1 MERPLTFLAGALH
14 TFVRVTDQPQHWV
27 SRNPVC
33 KYLLSGRCTLAP
45 FISGGSHPRAPAG
58 VLPGCRKLLAPSP
71 MVLRAEG
78 KPPRGLCLVLKQMVL
93 GDLFPPVTGMMDA
106 ASEVGKEAAG
116 RWLDRQTHRALF
128 SQFGPGPVPPR
139 PPRSCAPG
147 FLGALGQRPHI
158 LTCLSFDLL
167 SQNRVEYEK
176 RVRAQA
182 KKFAPS

>member
-14 TFVRVTDQPQHWV
+14 TFVRVIDQPQHWV

-45 FISGGSHPRAPAG
+45 FTSGGSHPRAPAG

-93 GDLFPPVTGMMDA
+93 GDLFPPVTSMMDA

-116 RWLDRQTHRALF
+116 HWLDRQTHRAH
-128 SQFGPGPVPPR
+128 PPPSLAQDR
-139 PPRSCAPG
+139 CPR
-147 FLGALGQRPHI
+147 
-158 LTCLSFDLL
+158 DLL
-167 SQNRVEYEK
+167 
-176 RVRAQA
+176 AHALQA
-182 KKFAPS
+182 SWAPSGSGCTC